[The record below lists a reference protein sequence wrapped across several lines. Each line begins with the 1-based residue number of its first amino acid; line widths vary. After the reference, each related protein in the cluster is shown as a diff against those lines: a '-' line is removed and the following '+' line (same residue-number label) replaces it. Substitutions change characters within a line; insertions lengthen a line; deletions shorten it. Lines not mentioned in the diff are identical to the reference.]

1 MAEQI
6 PGQDAR
12 QGTRGKPAF
21 YVLIASLIMLVIA
34 TVGLLAWNHAKSPNV
49 YNDKSQASAR
59 DTVGNQ
65 SNDTSSAN
73 SSRVPAINPAY
84 PVPAV
89 RNANQ

>member
-1 MAEQI
+1 MAEQL
-6 PGQDAR
+6 PAQDAR
-12 QGTRGKPAF
+12 QGTRGKPAL
-21 YVLIASLIMLVIA
+21 YVLIASMVMLVVA
-34 TVGLLAWNHAKSPNV
+34 TVGLLAWNHVKSPNI

-59 DTVGNQ
+59 GVVAGQ

-73 SSRVPAINPAY
+73 SSRVPAGNPAY